1 MLQRAALDGDRGPAW
16 AIRPG
21 EYAEFIL
28 AASARWISAGYFTR
42 MKLEPA
48 VSVIRRLRGLHT
60 GFCHFSDLKCD
71 HVFTLYPDG
80 RLGSCDEL
88 PWPQARLTTLDQADG
103 ENTVQAAQR
112 GSPLLTAGRELM
124 RRCLSCEYRSACG
137 GGCVATRWRQDLA
150 GDQDSYCAYRMRM
163 IDGIAALLA
172 QPAHPDGARCRT
184 ARSRPRTPN
193 GMRDVAAFI
202 TRWDTPQPSPPARL
216 LTSAHGNVNAAGL
229 PGVHEA
235 DDLHPADP
243 QWSQAIEPG
252 ARCLVEAVTSGW
264 GLITYDSCQGHAYPG
279 TSLPPAERR
288 VGVLPR
294 DRGEYAATA
303 AALCR
308 AVTRS
313 ATGMPA
319 QVRVLLARSELTCE
333 ATSRATPVLD
343 LALRPAAG
351 YGWPEYFAVLD
362 QATSVLA
369 QALHGETP
377 VPDVACGCAPQTAV
391 AESAGQ
397 LEP

>member
-1 MLQRAALDGDRGPAW
+1 M
-16 AIRPG
+16 
-21 EYAEFIL
+21 
-28 AASARWISAGYFTR
+28 
-42 MKLEPA
+42 
-48 VSVIRRLRGLHT
+48 
-60 GFCHFSDLKCD
+60 
-71 HVFTLYPDG
+71 
-80 RLGSCDEL
+80 
-88 PWPQARLTTLDQADG
+88 
-103 ENTVQAAQR
+103 
-112 GSPLLTAGRELM
+112 
-124 RRCLSCEYRSACG
+124 
-137 GGCVATRWRQDLA
+137 
-150 GDQDSYCAYRMRM
+150 
-163 IDGIAALLA
+163 
-172 QPAHPDGARCRT
+172 AHGART
-184 ARSRPRTPN
+184 ARWRPRLPN
-193 GMRDVAAFI
+193 SMRDVDAVPRPLGRPHAVP
-202 TRWDTPQPSPPARL
+202 RQRAQL
-216 LTSAHGNVNAAGL
+216 QTSDLGNINTVGL

-235 DDLHPADP
+235 DDLRPRHP

-252 ARCLVEAVTSGW
+252 VRSLVEAVTSGW

-288 VGVLPR
+288 VGILPR

-362 QATSVLA
+362 QATTVLA

-377 VPDVACGCAPQTAV
+377 VPDVACGCAPQTVV
-391 AESAGQ
+391 AESARQ
-397 LEP
+397 LQP